1 MPLNNGFKKT
11 ENKIKGT
18 VIMNIQEIIDRIDA
32 KKKQLDSY
40 RPLPLALIKNLEEYY
55 SVEYTYNSNA
65 IEGNTLTLSE
75 TALVVEHGITIG
87 GKTVREHLEAINHTQ
102 AIEFIKS
109 ISHKKTTD
117 IALDDILAIHKIILQ
132 KNDDLNAGIFRKVAV
147 RIMGST
153 TSFPNYA
160 KVPLL
165 MVDFMQWLHAT
176 HDNPTHVAA
185 LAHFKL
191 VTIHP
196 FIDGNGRTA
205 RLLMNLILLQHG
217 YPLAIIKKE
226 NRAAYI
232 TAIETAR
239 ETENFTPFYQIILA
253 AIEKSLDNY
262 LQAIAESDLS

>member
-1 MPLNNGFKKT
+1 MINT
-11 ENKIKGT
+11 
-18 VIMNIQEIIDRIDA
+18 QAIIARIDTKY
-32 KKKQLDSY
+32 KKLHNHRS
-40 RPLPLALIKNLEEYY
+40 LPITLVRNFEECLAIK
-55 SVEYTYNSNA
+55 YTYHSNA
-65 IEGNTLTLSE
+65 LEGNSLSLSE
-75 TALVVEHGITIG
+75 TALVIEHGITIG
-87 GKTVREHLEAINHTQ
+87 GKTVREHLEAINHAQ
-102 AIEFIKS
+102 AIEFIKE
-109 ISHKKTTD
+109 ISHKKTTE

-132 KNDDLNAGIFRKVAV
+132 KNDDLNAGTFRKVAV
-147 RIMGST
+147 RITGSP

-165 MVDFMQWLHAT
+165 MVDFMQWLHT
-176 HDNPTHVAA
+176 TYDHPTLIAA

-232 TAIETAR
+232 AAIENAR
-239 ETENFTPFYQIILA
+239 ETENFEPFYHIVLA
-253 AIEKSLDNY
+253 AIEESLDNY